1 MKEEIYRWVKTIAF
15 FYIVFS
21 AVLHLVP
28 DVKYERYIRS
38 FMGILLIYILSTPV
52 FNLFGNGEKLLQEF
66 RLNYQEEL
74 TALEEKNTE
83 NLQALYLQENY
94 SRELQKEI
102 SKKCKENGIETED
115 IVVHINGD
123 QITAV
128 ISTAGN
134 ITQEQERGIRDGLA
148 RDFGIEEKNC
158 QLLMMNRQHW
168 LVILLLG
175 LLLMVIAF
183 PISKTETETENQ
195 NFSTTTGENMETK
208 TDLEM
213 KLEDLLKNVEG
224 VGNVKVMLMTE
235 SGQGL
240 YGSGGNEVTGVL
252 IVAEGADNSVTVR
265 KIQEAVMALFQI
277 DAHKIRIMKM
287 K

>member
-52 FNLFGNGEKLLQEF
+52 FNLFGNE
-66 RLNYQEEL
+66 EEL

-158 QLLMMNRQHW
+158 QLLMGKDEQTTLAGDSASGPFTDGNR
-168 LVILLLG
+168 
-175 LLLMVIAF
+175 
-183 PISKTETETENQ
+183 ISHIENR
-195 NFSTTTGENMETK
+195 
-208 TDLEM
+208 D
-213 KLEDLLKNVEG
+213 
-224 VGNVKVMLMTE
+224 
-235 SGQGL
+235 
-240 YGSGGNEVTGVL
+240 
-252 IVAEGADNSVTVR
+252 
-265 KIQEAVMALFQI
+265 
-277 DAHKIRIMKM
+277 
-287 K
+287 

>member
-94 SRELQKEI
+94 S
-102 SKKCKENGIETED
+102 TED

-158 QLLMMNRQHW
+158 QLLMGKDEQTTLAGDSASGPFTDGNR
-168 LVILLLG
+168 
-175 LLLMVIAF
+175 
-183 PISKTETETENQ
+183 ISHIENR
-195 NFSTTTGENMETK
+195 
-208 TDLEM
+208 D
-213 KLEDLLKNVEG
+213 
-224 VGNVKVMLMTE
+224 
-235 SGQGL
+235 
-240 YGSGGNEVTGVL
+240 
-252 IVAEGADNSVTVR
+252 
-265 KIQEAVMALFQI
+265 
-277 DAHKIRIMKM
+277 
-287 K
+287 